1 MDPVTHEAPPTRMR
15 TLGLPVTLGLLG
27 ASLVAAVVMAYAGVP
42 IVSTADLPLL
52 GVLTAAMAAVRWA
65 GARTAISERAVTALF
80 WLNLVLA
87 AAAIWLSPA
96 FGLYLFVGY
105 YESGRFTARSTRVA
119 GIVATA
125 LVIALAQVG
134 GPRSLLFTP
143 LVYAAFAAVNL
154 AVTLLMLGLDRQRER
169 LFVTLARTN
178 DDLRAEQE
186 RSAALRD
193 QLVAQAR
200 EAGIAEERSRVSREI
215 HDTVAQ
221 DLVAIIAQL
230 DAASDETDASAR
242 DRRLATVSTTAR
254 AALAEARRAVRAL
267 ASPRLDAADLPL
279 ALDDLL
285 GSWRTAS
292 GLDGELR
299 VKGVAAATG
308 RDDALLRI
316 VQEALANAARHA
328 RASRADVALT
338 YGDGVRV
345 EVADDGVGFDTD
357 AVTRGFGLIGMRD
370 RMASVGGWLEVA
382 SAPGE
387 GTRVIAWVPGGREHA

>member
-1 MDPVTHEAPPTRMR
+1 MPEYKACPRPRVAPVNQRF
-15 TLGLPVTLGLLG
+15 
-27 ASLVAAVVMAYAGVP
+27 
-42 IVSTADLPLL
+42 
-52 GVLTAAMAAVRWA
+52 TAAMAAVRWA

-193 QLVAQAR
+193 QLR
-200 EAGIAEERSRVSREI
+200 P
-215 HDTVAQ
+215 
-221 DLVAIIAQL
+221 
-230 DAASDETDASAR
+230 
-242 DRRLATVSTTAR
+242 RLAAFKLPVRIWVVSEFPVTQGANGTKVQR
-254 AALAEARRAVRAL
+254 AALRQMAAERL
-267 ASPRLDAADLPL
+267 AA
-279 ALDDLL
+279 
-285 GSWRTAS
+285 
-292 GLDGELR
+292 
-299 VKGVAAATG
+299 
-308 RDDALLRI
+308 
-316 VQEALANAARHA
+316 
-328 RASRADVALT
+328 
-338 YGDGVRV
+338 
-345 EVADDGVGFDTD
+345 
-357 AVTRGFGLIGMRD
+357 
-370 RMASVGGWLEVA
+370 
-382 SAPGE
+382 E
-387 GTRVIAWVPGGREHA
+387 G